1 MAHDVFISYSSKDKP
16 IADAVLANLEQN
28 NIRCWIA
35 PRDITPGSDW
45 PTAISDAIVQSRIM
59 VLIFSSN
66 SNSSHDV
73 GRELILAANNNLVI
87 IPFKVDNVVP
97 EPGKLYY
104 LARTHWLDAI
114 NPPTQKQIDTLVGY
128 TKSFLKERLAA
139 ESQPAAA
146 APEDRVVASKPS
158 HAELIKKKW
167 FLWAAGSA
175 VLIAAVLLYS
185 LLQGLP
191 GGKGDAV
198 PTTQEVST
206 TEAVVTTTQVVPSTE
221 AEVPTSQTITLTVW
235 GPYNPKTQSVY
246 KSLFSEY
253 MAQHPEVKIVFSDT
267 NFLDSLVADIA
278 DPLKAAVDAGQGPDI
293 VIMPTSTTISEIEGS
308 ILPLN
313 DFGINEDWLRSVYE
327 PVAASTVIL
336 KRQIWGLPLN
346 LQGIAI
352 FYNKELVNGD
362 AFPADPLDFNSLG
375 DAMADYYA
383 ANNQPLLCVQDMIS
397 EGSAYFLA
405 PIFFGHGLPTYIDE
419 GGRVYL
425 KNPQAEEALNWLISV
440 KPYMLKD
447 NGYEQCHNAF
457 INRETAA
464 IWTGHWFIGDFQ
476 QADIDYGILP
486 MGKPMINSDIILL
499 TTNAEERQHTDEALA
514 VMKYFASPEAQKK
527 AALEIRNGYIPAQTE
542 ALEDETF
549 LSDEHL
555 AGYAAALRLGVAKI
569 HNHRL
574 IDLQWALIDAAV
586 KAAWEGETTPAE
598 ALSQAQQELEDLI
611 SASGQ

>member
-16 IADAVLANLEQN
+16 IADAVVANLEQN

-45 PTAISDAIVQSRIM
+45 PTAISDAIVQSRVM

-114 NPPTQKQIDTLVGY
+114 NPPTQKQIDTLVSY
-128 TKSFLKERLAA
+128 TQGFLKDTSEA
-139 ESQPAAA
+139 ESQTKAAT
-146 APEDRVVASKPS
+146 PVYRPVASKPL
-158 HAELIKKKW
+158 HTGINKIKW
-167 FLWAAGSA
+167 ILWATGAA
-175 VLIAAVLLYS
+175 VLIAAVLLYN

-191 GGKGDAV
+191 GGKGDGLAAA
-198 PTTQEVST
+198 QKGQT
-206 TEAVVTTTQVVPSTE
+206 TETE
-221 AEVPTSQTITLTVW
+221 ATILQPITLTVW
-235 GPYNPKTQSVY
+235 GAYNPKTQSAY
-246 KSLFSEY
+246 KTLFSDY
-253 MAQHPEVKIVFSDT
+253 TAQHPEVKIVFSDT
-267 NFLDSLVADIA
+267 NFLDSLIADIA

-313 DFGINEDWLRSVYE
+313 NYGINEDWLRSVYD
-327 PVAASTVIL
+327 PVAANNVIY

-346 LQGIAI
+346 LLGIAI
-352 FYNKELVNGD
+352 FYNKDLVDRDN
-362 AFPADPLDFNSLG
+362 FPADPLDFNSLR
-375 DAMADYYA
+375 DAMVDYYT
-383 ANNQPLLCVQDMIS
+383 ANDQPLLCVQDMIE
-397 EGSAYFLA
+397 EGSAFFLA
-405 PIFFGHGLPTYIDE
+405 PVFFGHGLPTYIDE
-419 GGRVYL
+419 EGRVYL
-425 KNPQAEEALNWLISV
+425 KNPQAEEALTWLVSV

-464 IWTGHWFIGDFQ
+464 MWTGYWFTGDFQ
-476 QADIDYGILP
+476 QAGIDYGILP
-486 MGKPMINSDIILL
+486 MGKPAVNSDMIML
-499 TTNAEERQHTDEALA
+499 TTNAVERHHTDEALA
-514 VMKYFASPEAQKK
+514 VMKYFTSPMAQKK
-527 AALEIRNGYIPAQTE
+527 AALEIRNCYIPAQTD

-549 LSDEHL
+549 LSDENL
-555 AGYAAALRLGVAKI
+555 AGYAAALRLGVSII

-574 IDLQWALIDAAV
+574 LDLQWVPIADAV
-586 KAAWEGETTPAE
+586 KAAWEGEMTPAE
-598 ALSQAQQELEDLI
+598 ALAEAQSQIENEVA
-611 SASGQ
+611 ASGQ